1 MPKTRTRRRTALASL
16 AFAALLL
23 VMATLSTVID
33 WQRVD
38 AQDERRAV
46 AITASAEHACAL
58 LDSGEIECWGSGYG
72 QTDAPAGHFH
82 AVSAGG
88 GHTCALRE
96 TSEIACWGWNDSGQT
111 DAPAGRSHTV
121 SAGGSHTCGLRSS
134 GKVECWGNDTI
145 GRWLRSTEIKLGF

>member
-23 VMATLSTVID
+23 VMATLSAVID

-46 AITASAEHACAL
+46 AITAGAEHTCAL
-58 LDSGEIECWGSGYG
+58 LDSGEIECWGDDGNG
-72 QTDAPAGHFH
+72 QTHIPAGRFR

-96 TSEIACWGWNDSGQT
+96 TSEIACWGDGYGQVG
-111 DAPAGRSHTV
+111 APARHFHAVSAGRSHT
-121 SAGGSHTCGLRSS
+121 CRLRET
-134 GKVECWGNDTI
+134 GEIACWGNDTI

>member
-1 MPKTRTRRRTALASL
+1 MPKALTRRQTTLTSLALA
-16 AFAALLL
+16 AALLL
-23 VMATLSTVID
+23 VLVTLSTAID
-33 WQRVD
+33 WRSAD

-46 AITASAEHACAL
+46 AITAGAEHACAL

-96 TSEIACWGWNDSGQT
+96 TSEI
-111 DAPAGRSHTV
+111 V
-121 SAGGSHTCGLRSS
+121 
-134 GKVECWGNDTI
+134 CWGNDTI